1 MPSGSWE
8 PCRSSQPQSSS
19 LLATRQVAE
28 SRKLPLL
35 KAVPH
40 SSCPDN
46 LTINVGAKTADGS
59 AITVEGCTET
69 TLASDTKT
77 TLNATGTRVVLKGK
91 ITELY
96 CNGTYDSNQLLTS
109 LNVQGLTAL
118 QKLYCSNNQLP
129 ELNVQGLNALQE
141 LGCYNNQLPELNVQ
155 GLTALKVLYC
165 SGNKLP
171 ELNVQGLTALQ
182 VLYCSGNKLPEL
194 NVQGLT
200 ALKRLYCSNNKLPE
214 LNVQGL
220 TALQVLYC
228 SNNYLTVLDLQGCTS
243 LKELDCYSNQL
254 NAKAMTEL
262 LNALPAREESDRAS
276 AILYTEDTGEGEDNC
291 KDYTQPEELKK
302 AVEDAKSRNW
312 KVLRLKNASG
322 DRVDI

>member
-171 ELNVQGLTALQ
+171 ELNVQGLTAL
-182 VLYCSGNKLPEL
+182 
-194 NVQGLT
+194 
-200 ALKRLYCSNNKLPE
+200 KRLYCSNNKLPE